1 MTSLLIFAVTYLLI
15 TVRRLNVIHVD
26 RPTAVL
32 IGAVAMV
39 LFGVLTP
46 SEALAAVD
54 GRTIILLFGV
64 MGLGV
69 ILTNDGVFAWAESYI
84 MRHLR
89 TPRALLGSV
98 IWGAGI
104 SAAFITNDA
113 AVILFT
119 PVLFRLVRVYRLRPM
134 PFVLALAT
142 AVNTGSVATVVGN
155 PQNML
160 CASFGG
166 LDYRTFLFVLGPV
179 AVMALAVNHLGL
191 VWWFRADLK
200 GELPRVEFENSPAS
214 FGAVWAVLAVAVL
227 ALLGVDI
234 AFAALGGVAL
244 LLLRRPGDGARMF
257 TGLDWSILVF
267 FSGLFVVVAGFIQS
281 GFPALFLE
289 RYPLHYFESH
299 GHFGLSAVFLFGS
312 NVFSN
317 VPFILVVRDAVD
329 ALADPAKAWL
339 ILAMASTFAG
349 NMTLVGSVANII
361 VAEGAREDGGIG
373 FLEHLKVGF
382 PLAVVTTFLG
392 AAYIAAVV

>member
-1 MTSLLIFAVTYLLI
+1 MTSLFIFVFTYLLI
-15 TVRRLNVIHVD
+15 TVRRLNVIQID
-26 RPTAVL
+26 RPSSVL

-54 GRTIILLFGV
+54 GRTIVLLFGV

-69 ILTNDGVFAWAESYI
+69 ILTNDGVFSWAESLA
-84 MRHLR
+84 MGRLR
-89 TPRALLGSV
+89 TPRALLAAV

-113 AVILFT
+113 AAILFT
-119 PVLFRLVRVYRLRPM
+119 PVLLRLIHAYRLKPL

-142 AVNTGSVATVVGN
+142 AVNTGSVATVIGN

-160 CASFGG
+160 CASFGA

-179 AVMALAVNHLGL
+179 ALLALAVNHLWL
-191 VWWFRADLK
+191 AWVFRADLR
-200 GELPRVEFENSPAS
+200 GELPEVESNDFEAT
-214 FGAVWAVLAVAVL
+214 FGAVGATVAVAVL
-227 ALLGVDI
+227 ALFGVDI

-244 LLLRRPGDGARMF
+244 LVLRRPGDGARMIA
-257 TGLDWSILVF
+257 GLDWSILVF
-267 FSGLFVVVAGFIQS
+267 FSGLFVVVAGFMHS
-281 GFPALFLE
+281 GLPAVFLE
-289 RYPLHYFESH
+289 RYPLQSFESQ
-299 GHFGLSAVFLFGS
+299 GDFGLPVVFLLGS
-312 NVFSN
+312 NIFSN
-317 VPFILVVRDAVD
+317 VPFILVVREAVD
-329 ALADPAKAWL
+329 SLVEPTKAWL

-361 VAEGAREDGGIG
+361 VAEGTREHGGMG
-373 FLEHLKVGF
+373 FWEHLKVGF

-392 AAYIAAVV
+392 AAFITIMV